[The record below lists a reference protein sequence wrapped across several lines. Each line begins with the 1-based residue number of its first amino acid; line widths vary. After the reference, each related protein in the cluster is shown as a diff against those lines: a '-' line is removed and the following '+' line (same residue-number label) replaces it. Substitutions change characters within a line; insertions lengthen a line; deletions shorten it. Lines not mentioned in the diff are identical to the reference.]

1 MVSLARKNLLKDL
14 PRFLVAQAG
23 IMFAVSLVTIQTGI
37 LKGFTRSTTLL
48 IDSSAAELW
57 VASENIV
64 NFELTEP
71 FPYVQV
77 NRVADVEGVAR
88 AEGLLISSGRWY
100 TDGRLTTLRIF
111 GFDPTGELFR
121 PGQVSRE
128 SLNALSAP
136 YTALIDQTNKRSFRI
151 EQVGDTARIRQL
163 PVMVVGFTRDTQSL
177 VSSKFVF
184 ASLENANAYA
194 SSGFSAGLT
203 CQLGDGDITCVNAYQ
218 RDPDAAETS
227 SPNSPEPLAAD
238 APITYV
244 LVKASPGESLE
255 ALKSRIEQAVPGT
268 KTFTKAELIETT
280 QSYWQNRTGIG
291 FILGLGAIV
300 GIIVGMIVVAQILYT
315 SVTENLREFGTLKAI
330 GASDWDIYS
339 VILEQALW
347 MAVLGYIPGLGLCLG
362 VGTWTA
368 ATQGIVVLI
377 TPLSAAGIFGITV
390 AMCVGS
396 AVFAIQKVTRVD
408 PGIVFKA

>member
-48 IDSSAAELW
+48 IDSSDADIW

-77 NRVADVEGVAR
+77 RQAQEIDGVAL
-88 AEGLLISSGRWY
+88 AEALTIGSGRWY
-100 TDGRLTTLRIF
+100 SDGKLTTLRVF
-111 GFDPTGELFR
+111 GFDPNGQLFR
-121 PGQVSRE
+121 PGQVSNTAIQA
-128 SLNALSAP
+128 LNAP
-136 YTALIDQTNKRSFRI
+136 YSALIDRTNMRSFRI
-151 EQVGDTARIRQL
+151 DGVGDTARIRQL
-163 PVMVVGFTRDTQSL
+163 PVMVVGLTRDTQSL

-184 ASLENANAYA
+184 TSLVNANAYI

-218 RDPDAAETS
+218 RDPNAANDEVS
-227 SPNSPEPLAAD
+227 EPGPLKAD
-238 APITYV
+238 APVTYI
-244 LVKASPGESLE
+244 LVKAAPGENLQL
-255 ALKSRIEQAVPGT
+255 LKRRIEGSLSGT
-268 KTFTKAELIETT
+268 KAFTKNELINTT
-280 QSYWQNRTGIG
+280 QAYWQNRTGIG

-300 GIIVGMIVVAQILYT
+300 GVIVGMVVVAQILYT
-315 SVTENLREFGTLKAI
+315 SVSENLREFGTLKAM

-339 VILEQALW
+339 VILEQSLW
-347 MAVLGYIPGLGLCLG
+347 MAILGYVPGLLLCWS
-362 VGTWTA
+362 VGSWTA

-377 TPLSAAGIFGITV
+377 TPISAIGVFGITV
-390 AMCVGS
+390 VMCVGS
-396 AVFAIQKVTRVD
+396 AIFAIQKVTRVD

>member
-48 IDSSAAELW
+48 IDSSDADIW

-77 NRVADVEGVAR
+77 RRAQDIEGVAR
-88 AEGLLISSGRWY
+88 AEALTIGSGRWY
-100 TDGRLTTLRIF
+100 SDGKLTTLRVF
-111 GFDPTGELFR
+111 GFDPNGELFR
-121 PGQVSRE
+121 PGQVSNMAIQA
-128 SLNALSAP
+128 LNAP
-136 YTALIDQTNKRSFRI
+136 YAALIDRTNMRSFRI
-151 EQVGDTARIRQL
+151 DGVGDTARIRQL

-184 ASLENANAYA
+184 TSLVNANAYI

-203 CQLGDGDITCVNAYQ
+203 CQLGEGDITCVNAFE
-218 RDPDAAETS
+218 RDPDTAAADVAE
-227 SPNSPEPLAAD
+227 PEPLNAD
-238 APITYV
+238 APVTYI
-244 LVKASPGESLE
+244 LVKAAPGENLQI
-255 ALKSRIEQAVPGT
+255 LKQRIESSLSGT
-268 KTFTKAELIETT
+268 KAFTKNELIDTT
-280 QSYWQNRTGIG
+280 QAYWQNRTGIG

-300 GIIVGMIVVAQILYT
+300 GVMVGMVVVAQILYT
-315 SVTENLREFGTLKAI
+315 SVSENLREFGTLKAM

-339 VILEQALW
+339 VILEQSLW
-347 MAVLGYIPGLGLCLG
+347 MAILGYVPGLLLCWG

-377 TPLSAAGIFGITV
+377 TPLSAVGVFGITV
-390 AMCVGS
+390 VMCVGS

>member
-48 IDSSAAELW
+48 IDSSAADIW

-77 NRVADVEGVAR
+77 QQAQEIEGVAL
-88 AEGLLISSGRWY
+88 AEALMIGSGRWY
-100 TDGRLTTLRIF
+100 SDGKLTTLRVF
-111 GFDPTGELFR
+111 GFNPNGQLFR
-121 PGQVSRE
+121 PGEVS
-128 SLNALSAP
+128 NTAIQALKAP
-136 YTALIDQTNKRSFRI
+136 YSALIDRTNMRSFRI
-151 EQVGDTARIRQL
+151 DSVGDTARIRQL
-163 PVMVVGFTRDTQSL
+163 PVMVVGLTRDTQSL

-184 ASLENANAYA
+184 TSLVNANAYI

-203 CQLGDGDITCVNAYQ
+203 CQLGNGDITCVNAYE
-218 RDPDAAETS
+218 RDPDAANTDVE
-227 SPNSPEPLAAD
+227 EPDSLKSD
-238 APITYV
+238 APVTYI
-244 LVKASPGESLE
+244 LVKAAPGENLQLLKQRLERSL
-255 ALKSRIEQAVPGT
+255 PGT
-268 KTFTKAELIETT
+268 KAFTKNELINTT
-280 QSYWQNRTGIG
+280 QGYWQNRTGIG

-300 GIIVGMIVVAQILYT
+300 GVIVGMVVVAQILYT
-315 SVTENLREFGTLKAI
+315 SVSENLREFGTLKAM

-339 VILEQALW
+339 VILEQSLW
-347 MAVLGYIPGLGLCLG
+347 MAILGYVPGLLLCWG
-362 VGTWTA
+362 MGTWTA

-377 TPLSAAGIFGITV
+377 TPLSAIGVLGITV
-390 AMCVGS
+390 VMCVGS

>member
-48 IDSSAAELW
+48 IDSSVADIW

-77 NRVADVEGVAR
+77 RQAQNIEGVAL
-88 AEGLLISSGRWY
+88 AEALTIGSGRWY
-100 TDGRLTTLRIF
+100 SDGKLTTLRVF
-111 GFDPTGELFR
+111 GFDPKGQLFR
-121 PGQVSRE
+121 PGQVSNQGLAA
-128 SLNALSAP
+128 LNAP
-136 YTALIDQTNKRSFRI
+136 YSVLIDRANKRSFRI
-151 EQVGDTARIRQL
+151 DNVGDIARIRQL

-184 ASLENANAYA
+184 TSLVNANAYI

-218 RDPDAAETS
+218 RDPDAADADVVD
-227 SPNSPEPLAAD
+227 PEPLKSD
-238 APITYV
+238 APVTYI
-244 LVKASPGESLE
+244 LVKAAPGENLQI
-255 ALKSRIEQAVPGT
+255 LKQRIETSLSGT
-268 KTFTKAELIETT
+268 KAFTKNELIAIT
-280 QSYWQNRTGIG
+280 QAYWQNRTGIG

-300 GIIVGMIVVAQILYT
+300 GVIVGMVVVAQILYT
-315 SVTENLREFGTLKAI
+315 SVSENLREFGTLKAM

-347 MAVLGYIPGLGLCLG
+347 MAVLGYVPGLLLCWG

-377 TPLSAAGIFGITV
+377 TPLSAIGVLGITV
-390 AMCVGS
+390 VMCVGS

>member
-48 IDSSAAELW
+48 IDSSAADIW
-57 VASENIV
+57 VTSENIV

-77 NRVADVEGVAR
+77 QRAQTIAGVAR
-88 AEGLLISSGRWY
+88 AEALSIGSGRWY
-100 TDGRLTTLRIF
+100 SDGKLTTLRVF
-111 GFDPTGELFR
+111 GFDPDGELFR
-121 PGQVSRE
+121 PGQVS
-128 SLNALSAP
+128 SQTLKALKLP
-136 YTALIDQTNKRSFRI
+136 YSVLIDRTNMRSFRI
-151 EQVGDTARIRQL
+151 ESAGDTARIRQL
-163 PVMVVGFTRDTQSL
+163 PATVVGFTSDTQSL

-184 ASLENANAYA
+184 ASLINAGAYIN
-194 SSGFSAGLT
+194 SGFSAELT
-203 CQLGDGDITCVNAYQ
+203 CQLGSGDITCVNVYEK
-218 RDPDAAETS
+218 DASETNANI
-227 SPNSPEPLAAD
+227 PAPEPLGSD
-238 APITYV
+238 DPVTYI
-244 LVKASPGESLE
+244 LVKAAPGENLQD
-255 ALKSRIEQAVPGT
+255 LKRRIETSLPGT
-268 KTFTKAELIETT
+268 KAFTKNELINVT
-280 QSYWQNRTGIG
+280 QAYWQNRTGIG

-300 GIIVGMIVVAQILYT
+300 GVLVGMVVVAQILYT
-315 SVTENLREFGTLKAI
+315 SVSENLREFGTLKAM

-339 VILEQALW
+339 VILEQSLW
-347 MAVLGYIPGLGLCLG
+347 MAVLGYIPGLLLCWG

-368 ATQGIVVLI
+368 ASQGIVVLI
-377 TPLSAAGIFGITV
+377 TPVSAVGVFGITV
-390 AMCVGS
+390 VMCVGS

>member
-1 MVSLARKNLLKDL
+1 
-14 PRFLVAQAG
+14 
-23 IMFAVSLVTIQTGI
+23 MFAVSLVTIQTGI

-48 IDSSAAELW
+48 IDSSDADIW

-77 NRVADVEGVAR
+77 RQAQDIEGVAR
-88 AEGLLISSGRWY
+88 AEALTIGSGRWY
-100 TDGRLTTLRIF
+100 SDGKLTTLRVF
-111 GFDPTGELFR
+111 GFDPNGELFR
-121 PGQVSRE
+121 PGQASDTALQA
-128 SLNALSAP
+128 LNAP
-136 YTALIDQTNKRSFRI
+136 YAALIDRTNMRSFRI
-151 EQVGDTARIRQL
+151 DGVGDTARIRQL

-184 ASLENANAYA
+184 TSLVNANAYI

-203 CQLGDGDITCVNAYQ
+203 CQLGEGDITCVNAFQ
-218 RDPDAAETS
+218 RDPDAAAEDVS
-227 SPNSPEPLAAD
+227 DPEPLNAD
-238 APITYV
+238 APVTYI
-244 LVKASPGESLE
+244 LVKAAPGENLQI
-255 ALKSRIEQAVPGT
+255 LKQRIETSLSGT
-268 KTFTKAELIETT
+268 KAFTKNELIDTT

-300 GIIVGMIVVAQILYT
+300 GVMVGMVVVAQILYT
-315 SVTENLREFGTLKAI
+315 SVSENLREFGTLKAM

-339 VILEQALW
+339 VILEQSLW
-347 MAVLGYIPGLGLCLG
+347 MAILGYVPGLLLCWG

-377 TPLSAAGIFGITV
+377 TPLSAVGVFGITV
-390 AMCVGS
+390 VMCVGS